1 MNPGLATALQV
12 TVVVAG
18 LALVHRPLGD
28 YMARAFTSPK
38 HLRAERLVY
47 RAAGVDP
54 DADQRWPVYARSVLA
69 FSVVGVLLLYLLQRL
84 QGVLPASRGLDGVGP
99 ATAWNTAVSFVT
111 NTNWQSYS
119 GEQAMGTLVQMAGLA
134 VQNFLSA
141 AVGLAVAIAL
151 VRGFVRTRTDR
162 LGNAWTDITR
172 GTVRILLPLAA
183 IAAVVLVAG
192 GVVQSFAAD
201 QPVTTLAGGTQT
213 IVVGPVASQEAIKEL
228 GTNGGG
234 YFNANAAHPFEG
246 PSAWVSLFQVF
257 LLLVIPFSLPRTF
270 GRLVGDARQGRAIL
284 AVMGTLWALAVGLL
298 TAAELR
304 AAGAVPQAVGAAM
317 EGKEVRF
324 GPALSALFAA
334 STTGTSTGAVNG
346 MHDSFTAA
354 GGAVAMVNVMLG
366 EISPGGVGSGLYG
379 LLVLAVLAVFLAG
392 LMVGRTPEYLGK
404 KVGRREV
411 TLVAL
416 YVLAVPVLLLTGAA
430 VTVAV
435 PSLLDASVSATGPH
449 GLSEVL
455 YAYASA
461 SNNNGSAFA
470 GFDAATDYQNV
481 VLGVVMLLG
490 RFVPM
495 VLVLALAGGLA
506 EQRPLPVTE
515 GSLPTHT
522 PVFVGLLAA
531 VAVVVAGLT
540 YFPALSLAPIAE
552 ALS

>member
-1 MNPGLATALQV
+1 MRPGLAAALQV
-12 TVVVAG
+12 AVVVAG
-18 LALVHRPLGD
+18 LAVVHRPLGD
-28 YMARAFTSPK
+28 HMARVFTSRR
-38 HLRAERLVY
+38 HLRVERLVY

-54 DADQRWPVYARSVLA
+54 DADQRWAVYARSVLA

-84 QGVLPASRGLDGVGP
+84 QGLLPGSRGLDGVGP

-119 GEQAMGTLVQMAGLA
+119 GESTMGTLVPMAGLA

-183 IAAVVLVAG
+183 VAAVVLVAG

-201 QPVTTLAGGTQT
+201 QQVTTLAGGTQT

-234 YFNANAAHPFEG
+234 YFNANSAHPFEG

-284 AVMGTLWALAVGLL
+284 AVMATLWLLAVGLL

-354 GGAVAMVNVMLG
+354 GGGIAMVNIMLG
-366 EISPGGVGSGLYG
+366 EVGPGGVGSGLYG

-404 KVGRREV
+404 KIGRREV

-435 PSLLDASVSATGPH
+435 PGLLDASVSQTGPH

-481 VLGVVMLLG
+481 ALGLVMLLG
-490 RFVPM
+490 RFVPV

-522 PVFVGLLAA
+522 PVFVGLLTA
-531 VAVVVAGLT
+531 VVVVVAGLT

>member
-1 MNPGLATALQV
+1 MDAAAAAAQVGLLVGAL
-12 TVVVAG
+12 A
-18 LALVHRPLGD
+18 AVHRPLGD
-28 YMARAFTSPK
+28 YLARVFTSPR

-47 RAAGVDP
+47 RAAAVDP
-54 DADQRWPVYARSVLA
+54 DADQRWPVYARSALA
-69 FSVVGVLLLYLLQRL
+69 FSLVGVLGLYLLQRL
-84 QGVLPASRGLDGVGP
+84 QGVLPGSRGLDGVAQ
-99 ATAWNTAVSFVT
+99 ATAWNTAASFVT

-119 GEQAMGTLVQMAGLA
+119 GESTMGNLVQMAGLA

-151 VRGFVRTRTDR
+151 VRGFVRSRTDR
-162 LGNAWTDITR
+162 VGNFWTDVTR

-183 IAAVVLVAG
+183 LGALVLMAG

-201 QPVTTLAGGTQT
+201 LQVTTLTGGAQT

-234 YFNANAAHPFEG
+234 FFNSNSAHPFEG

-270 GRLVGDARQGRAIL
+270 GRLVGDLRQGRAIL
-284 AVMGTLWALAVGLL
+284 AVMASLWAVAVGLL
-298 TAAELR
+298 VAAELG
-304 AAGAVPQAVGAAM
+304 AAGTVPQAAGAAM

-324 GPALSALFAA
+324 GPALSAIFAA
-334 STTGTSTGAVNG
+334 STTGTSTGAVNA
-346 MHDSFTAA
+346 MHDSLTAA
-354 GGAVAMVNVMLG
+354 GGGVALVNIMLG
-366 EISPGGVGSGLYG
+366 EVSPGGVGSGLYG

-404 KVGRREV
+404 KIGRREV

-416 YVLAVPVLLLTGAA
+416 FVLAVPTFLLLGAA
-430 VTVAV
+430 VTAAV
-435 PSLLDASVSATGPH
+435 PELRAASVQEAGPH
-449 GLSEVL
+449 GLTEVL
-455 YAYASA
+455 YAYGSA

-470 GFDAATDYQNV
+470 GFNAATDWQNV
-481 VLGVVMLLG
+481 ALGLAMLLG
-490 RFVPM
+490 RFVPI
-495 VLVLALAGGLA
+495 VLVLALAGSLA
-506 EQRPLPVTE
+506 QQKPLPVTE

-522 PVFVGLLAA
+522 PVFVGLLTF